1 MPQEELRVAK
11 IRNGTVIDHI
21 PAGRA
26 LQVLR
31 ILGIKGTEGHIV
43 TILMNVPSK
52 RLGKKDLVKI
62 EGMAVRA
69 DQAQLI
75 ALIAPD
81 ASLNI
86 VSNYEV
92 KEKHR
97 PTPPD
102 VVEGL
107 VRCPNM
113 MCISNKRDEPIVP
126 KLSVESKDPVVLR
139 CVYCRA
145 ILSADEISTCLV
157 E

>member
-1 MPQEELRVAK
+1 MPQDELRVAK

-26 LQVLR
+26 LQVLK

-62 EGMAVRA
+62 EDIAVRA

-126 KLSVESKDPVVLR
+126 KLSVESKDPVGLR

-145 ILSADEISTCLV
+145 ILSADEISACLV

>member
-21 PAGRA
+21 PAGKA

-31 ILGIKGTEGHIV
+31 ILGIKGIEGHIAA
-43 TILMNVPSK
+43 ILMNVPSGK
-52 RLGKKDLVKI
+52 LGKKDLVKI
-62 EGMAVRA
+62 EDMTVGSN
-69 DQAQLI
+69 QAQLI

-86 VSNYEV
+86 VSDYEV
-92 KEKHR
+92 KKKHK
-97 PTPPD
+97 PSPPD

-139 CVYCRA
+139 CVFCRA
-145 ILSADEISTCLV
+145 ILPADEISAHLV